1 MQLRDIVK
9 TPTVSVRE
17 FRCTAGPDARPFTE
31 SHGESGI
38 AYVARGSFG
47 YRYRGRSHEMIA
59 GGVISGFRGDEY
71 VCTHEH
77 HGCGDVCL
85 SIRLAPGL
93 EAELDARAANWRI
106 GALPPLPEIAMLGE
120 LALASADGGSDVA
133 VEEAAAALAARFMR
147 LAGCRAPDAGEAG
160 GRDRKRAV
168 ETALWI
174 DANAEKDIDLAAAAA
189 MAGLSAFHFLR
200 VFRRTL
206 GVTPHQYLVR
216 ARLRR
221 AARALV
227 AEDVPVTDVAYD
239 CGFADLSNF
248 VRSFRRAAGVSP
260 REFRRNAR
268 RRGAERN
275 ILQVPPREVL

>member
-1 MQLRDIVK
+1 MQLREIVK
-9 TPTVSVRE
+9 TKSVTVRE
-17 FRCTAGPDARPFTE
+17 FRCTAGPAARPFAE
-31 SHGESGI
+31 MHGESGI
-38 AYVARGSFG
+38 AYVTRGSFG
-47 YRYRGRSHEMIA
+47 YRYRGRAHEMVA
-59 GGVISGFRGDEY
+59 GGVISGLGSDEY

-85 SIRLAPGL
+85 SIRLSPEL
-93 EAELDARAANWRI
+93 EHELRAKAANWRI

-120 LALASADGGSDVA
+120 LAGASAEGANDVA
-133 VEEAAAALAARFMR
+133 VEEAAAALAARFMSF
-147 LAGCRAPDAGEAG
+147 AGAPAPDAGEASA
-160 GRDRKRAV
+160 RDRRRAV

-174 DANAEKDIDLAAAAA
+174 DANAEKAIDLAAAAD

-227 AEDVPVTDVAYD
+227 ADDQAVTDIAYD

-248 VRSFRRAAGVSP
+248 VRSFRRAAGMSP
-260 REFRRNAR
+260 REFRRSAR
-268 RRGAERN
+268 RRNADSK
-275 ILQVPPREVL
+275 ILQVALSAVV